1 MPRFSDQ
8 WLIDRTLFD
17 YVQGGSCACCAFNF
31 LPNGTAGLI
40 ESMSEFETDAA
51 NAEVRALDKL
61 PWPADMKD
69 QVWME
74 RVRLRQYCK
83 RTMKT
88 YRHFWDKH
96 GDAYSEWFLTQT
108 KQQLCRYF
116 QLPRTEILEQLQK
129 EKFHVH
135 ASFGTV
141 LCAVTE
147 QGQCVFV
154 VQSTRWLGYTSY
166 YSLLLL
172 EFCRPFLTTCLNL
185 THFSLF
191 LLFSGVL

>member
-17 YVQGGSCACCAFNF
+17 YVQGGSCACCAFTF

-51 NAEVRALDKL
+51 QAEVSALDQL
-61 PWPADMKD
+61 PWPPDMKD

-74 RVRLRQYCK
+74 RVRLRQFCK
-83 RTMKT
+83 RTMKK
-88 YRHFWDKH
+88 YQQFWQEH
-96 GDAYSEWFLTQT
+96 GKAFSAWFLEQS

-116 QLPRTEILEQLQK
+116 QLPRTEILERLQQ
-129 EKFHVH
+129 EKFHIH

-147 QGQCVFV
+147 QGTQKCWANSVAFFNRK
-154 VQSTRWLGYTSY
+154 S
-166 YSLLLL
+166 
-172 EFCRPFLTTCLNL
+172 
-185 THFSLF
+185 HFDA
-191 LLFSGVL
+191 